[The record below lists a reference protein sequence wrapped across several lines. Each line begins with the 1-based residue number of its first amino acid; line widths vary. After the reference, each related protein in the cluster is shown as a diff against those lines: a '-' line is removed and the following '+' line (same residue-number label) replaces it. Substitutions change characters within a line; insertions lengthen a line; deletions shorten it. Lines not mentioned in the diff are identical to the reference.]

1 MNELLQYHTNKIQY
15 QLSRRSQLIDRLD
28 IGYRL
33 VIINDHNLYKGDFDT
48 FNDYIKDGLSFMPWK
63 LSTIQQVMSVAREYA
78 TLITLDGSDKKVISI
93 LRQYWQGNN
102 AYGYKDYNY
111 NVLVL
116 LKAYP
121 LEVVQD
127 WCKTGR
133 LSPEMCVREVRAF
146 LSDKK
151 AFKKNPA
158 MGRRS

>member
-1 MNELLQYHTNKIQY
+1 MNELLQYHSKQIQY

-78 TLITLDGSDKKVISI
+78 TLIASDSDKKVISI
-93 LRQYWQGNN
+93 LRQYNN

>member
-15 QLSRRSQLIDRLD
+15 QLSRRSQLKDRLD

-33 VIINDHNLYKGDFDT
+33 VIINDHNLYEGDFNT
-48 FNDYIKDGLSFMPWK
+48 FNDYIKDGLLFMPWK

-78 TLITLDGSDKKVISI
+78 TLIALDGSEKKVISV
-93 LRQYWQGNN
+93 LRQYNN

>member
-15 QLSRRSQLIDRLD
+15 QFSRRSQLIDRLD

-33 VIINDHNLYKGDFDT
+33 VIINDHTLYEGDFDT

-78 TLITLDGSDKKVISI
+78 TLIALDDSEKKVISV
-93 LRQYWQGNN
+93 LRQYNM

>member
-33 VIINDHNLYKGDFDT
+33 VIINDHNLYEGDFDT

-78 TLITLDGSDKKVISI
+78 TLIASDSDKKVISI
-93 LRQYWQGNN
+93 LRQYNM

-127 WCKTGR
+127 WCKTGH

>member
-33 VIINDHNLYKGDFDT
+33 VIVNDHNLYEVDFDT

-78 TLITLDGSDKKVISI
+78 TLIALDDSEKKVISV
-93 LRQYWQGNN
+93 LRQYNM

>member
-33 VIINDHNLYKGDFDT
+33 VIVNDHSLYEGDFDT
-48 FNDYIKDGLSFMPWK
+48 FNDYIQDGLSFMPWK

-78 TLITLDGSDKKVISI
+78 TLIALDGSEKKVTSV
-93 LRQYWQGNN
+93 LRQYNM

-133 LSPEMCVREVRAF
+133 LSPEMSVREVRAF

>member
-1 MNELLQYHTNKIQY
+1 
-15 QLSRRSQLIDRLD
+15 
-28 IGYRL
+28 
-33 VIINDHNLYKGDFDT
+33 
-48 FNDYIKDGLSFMPWK
+48 MPWK

-78 TLITLDGSDKKVISI
+78 TLIALDGSEKKVISV
-93 LRQYWQGNN
+93 LRQYN

>member
-1 MNELLQYHTNKIQY
+1 MNELLQYHTDKIQY

-33 VIINDHNLYKGDFDT
+33 VIINDHTLYEGDFDT

-78 TLITLDGSDKKVISI
+78 TLIALDGSEQKVISV
-93 LRQYWQGNN
+93 LRQYNM
-102 AYGYKDYNY
+102 AYEYKDYNY

-121 LEVVQD
+121 LEVVQN

-151 AFKKNPA
+151 VFKKNPA

>member
-33 VIINDHNLYKGDFDT
+33 VIINDHSLYEGDFDT
-48 FNDYIKDGLSFMPWK
+48 FNDYIKDVLSFMPWK

-78 TLITLDGSDKKVISI
+78 TLIALDGSEKKVISV
-93 LRQYWQGNN
+93 LRQYNM

-121 LEVVQD
+121 LGVVQD

>member
-33 VIINDHNLYKGDFDT
+33 VIINDHTLYEGDFDT

-78 TLITLDGSDKKVISI
+78 TLIALDDSEKKVISV
-93 LRQYWQGNN
+93 LRQYNK

>member
-15 QLSRRSQLIDRLD
+15 QFSRRSQLIDRLD

-78 TLITLDGSDKKVISI
+78 TLIASDSDKKVISI
-93 LRQYWQGNN
+93 LRQYNN

>member
-33 VIINDHNLYKGDFDT
+33 VIVNDHNLYEVDFDT

-63 LSTIQQVMSVAREYA
+63 LSTIQQVMAVAREYA
-78 TLITLDGSDKKVISI
+78 TLIALDGSDKKVISV
-93 LRQYWQGNN
+93 LRQYNK

>member
-33 VIINDHNLYKGDFDT
+33 VIINDHNLYEGDFDT

-78 TLITLDGSDKKVISI
+78 TLIALDDSEKKVISV
-93 LRQYWQGNN
+93 LRQYNM

>member
-1 MNELLQYHTNKIQY
+1 MNELLQYHSKQIQY

-33 VIINDHNLYKGDFDT
+33 VIVHDHNLYEGDFDT

-78 TLITLDGSDKKVISI
+78 TLIALDGSEKKVISV
-93 LRQYWQGNN
+93 LRQYNM
-102 AYGYKDYNY
+102 AYEYKDYNY

>member
-33 VIINDHNLYKGDFDT
+33 VIINDHTLYESDFDT

-78 TLITLDGSDKKVISI
+78 TLIALDDSEKKVISV
-93 LRQYWQGNN
+93 LRQYNM

-111 NVLVL
+111 NALVL